1 MRSETFCRYPN
12 CPIRKRIHGIGNGFV
27 DGVPLRDN
35 LQALLG
41 ENHQLSA
48 VVGFQYPNVK
58 ALAEYL
64 IGQLFSMPNQPLNL
78 SQKQDSDR
86 VPTPLVS
93 DNLIPKSLTENHSET
108 NGLLQIA
115 TSMRSSGPSTDD
127 LDNMSEQEIDYWLS
141 PTGDFAG
148 GATGVAAG
156 QLTTGLKTPRIRLE
170 HNR

>member
-1 MRSETFCRYPN
+1 MTLLLQNEVRDILSLSELPDPQKEFMEL
-12 CPIRKRIHGIGNGFV
+12 GMDSLMAFQ
-27 DGVPLRDN
+27 LRDN

-127 LDNMSEQEIDYWLS
+127 LDNMPSRKLI
-141 PTGDFAG
+141 TG
-148 GATGVAAG
+148 
-156 QLTTGLKTPRIRLE
+156 
-170 HNR
+170 

>member
-1 MRSETFCRYPN
+1 MTLLLQNEVGDILSLSELPDPQKEFMEL
-12 CPIRKRIHGIGNGFV
+12 GMDSLMAFQ
-27 DGVPLRDN
+27 LRDN

-64 IGQLFSMPNQPLNL
+64 IGQIFLMPNQPLNL
-78 SQKQDSDR
+78 SQIQDSDR

-141 PTGDFAG
+141 QLESSQ
-148 GATGVAAG
+148 AARPE
-156 QLTTGLKTPRIRLE
+156 LPPA
-170 HNR
+170 N